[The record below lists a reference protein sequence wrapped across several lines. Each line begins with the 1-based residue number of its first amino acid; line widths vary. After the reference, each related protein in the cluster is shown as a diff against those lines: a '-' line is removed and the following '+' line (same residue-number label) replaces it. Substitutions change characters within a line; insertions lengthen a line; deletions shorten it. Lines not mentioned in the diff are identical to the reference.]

1 MSKKK
6 IIALAMSAVMAV
18 GMIAGCGSTNNSGTD
33 TAQTESTEK
42 VTPTFMYFVANAD
55 DNFDATN
62 TMYTELENE
71 YKDKINFQLVNVDE
85 NDFFRS
91 ETRIAV
97 FYSSKIGRTFVTNLF
112 DLIGPNRAKN
122 CEKISTEKGT
132 LESKEPLSHTVLR
145 ICTLLSAFSRLFLV
159 FSFFS

>member
-18 GMIAGCGSTNNSGTD
+18 GMIAGCGSTKDSDTD

-85 NDFFRS
+85 NPEALENFSLVKDQ
-91 ETRIAV
+91 TPA
-97 FYSSKIGRTFVTNLF
+97 
-112 DLIGPNRAKN
+112 LIMLDTSNN
-122 CEKISTEKGT
+122 ISAIEFKCSDKDKLKTDIDNALGK
-132 LESKEPLSHTVLR
+132 
-145 ICTLLSAFSRLFLV
+145 
-159 FSFFS
+159 

>member
-1 MSKKK
+1 MMMSKKK

-18 GMIAGCGSTNNSGTD
+18 GMIAGCGNTDNSSTD

-55 DNFDATN
+55 DNFDATS

-85 NDFFRS
+85 NPEALENFSLVKDQ
-91 ETRIAV
+91 TPA
-97 FYSSKIGRTFVTNLF
+97 
-112 DLIGPNRAKN
+112 LIMLDTSNN
-122 CEKISTEKGT
+122 ISAIEFKCSDKDKLKTDIDNALGK
-132 LESKEPLSHTVLR
+132 
-145 ICTLLSAFSRLFLV
+145 
-159 FSFFS
+159 

>member
-42 VTPTFMYFVANAD
+42 VTPTFMYFVAYAD
-55 DNFDATN
+55 VNFDATN

-85 NDFFRS
+85 NPEALENFSLVKDQ
-91 ETRIAV
+91 TPA
-97 FYSSKIGRTFVTNLF
+97 
-112 DLIGPNRAKN
+112 LIMLDTSNN
-122 CEKISTEKGT
+122 ISAIEFKCSDKDKLKTDIDNALGK
-132 LESKEPLSHTVLR
+132 
-145 ICTLLSAFSRLFLV
+145 
-159 FSFFS
+159 

>member
-1 MSKKK
+1 MMMSKKK

-18 GMIAGCGSTNNSGTD
+18 GMIAGCGRKNNSGTD

-85 NDFFRS
+85 NPEALENFSLVKDQTPALIMLDTSNNISAIEFKCS
-91 ETRIAV
+91 DKDKL
-97 FYSSKIGRTFVTNLF
+97 KIDIDNALG
-112 DLIGPNRAKN
+112 K
-122 CEKISTEKGT
+122 
-132 LESKEPLSHTVLR
+132 
-145 ICTLLSAFSRLFLV
+145 
-159 FSFFS
+159 

>member
-1 MSKKK
+1 MMMSKKK
-6 IIALAMSAVMAV
+6 IIALAMSAIMAV
-18 GMIAGCGSTNNSGTD
+18 GMIAGCGSTNNSGTDTD

-85 NDFFRS
+85 NPEALENFSLVKDQ
-91 ETRIAV
+91 TPA
-97 FYSSKIGRTFVTNLF
+97 
-112 DLIGPNRAKN
+112 LIMLDTSNN
-122 CEKISTEKGT
+122 ISAIEFKCSDKDKLKSDIDTALGK
-132 LESKEPLSHTVLR
+132 
-145 ICTLLSAFSRLFLV
+145 
-159 FSFFS
+159 

>member
-6 IIALAMSAVMAV
+6 IVALAMSAVMAV
-18 GMIAGCGSTNNSGTD
+18 GLIAGCGSTNNSSTD
-33 TAQTESTEK
+33 TAQIESTEK

-85 NDFFRS
+85 NPEALENFSLVKDQ
-91 ETRIAV
+91 TPA
-97 FYSSKIGRTFVTNLF
+97 
-112 DLIGPNRAKN
+112 LIMLDTSNN
-122 CEKISTEKGT
+122 ISAIEFKCSDKDKLKSDIDAALG
-132 LESKEPLSHTVLR
+132 K
-145 ICTLLSAFSRLFLV
+145 
-159 FSFFS
+159 

>member
-1 MSKKK
+1 MMMSKKK

-62 TMYTELENE
+62 TMYTEL
-71 YKDKINFQLVNVDE
+71 VNVDE
-85 NDFFRS
+85 NPEALENFSLVKDQ
-91 ETRIAV
+91 TPA
-97 FYSSKIGRTFVTNLF
+97 
-112 DLIGPNRAKN
+112 LIMLDTSNN
-122 CEKISTEKGT
+122 ISAIEFKCSDKDKLKTDIDNALGK
-132 LESKEPLSHTVLR
+132 
-145 ICTLLSAFSRLFLV
+145 
-159 FSFFS
+159 

>member
-33 TAQTESTEK
+33 TAQPESTEK

-71 YKDKINFQLVNVDE
+71 YKDKINE
-85 NDFFRS
+85 
-91 ETRIAV
+91 A
-97 FYSSKIGRTFVTNLF
+97 
-112 DLIGPNRAKN
+112 
-122 CEKISTEKGT
+122 IS
-132 LESKEPLSHTVLR
+132 
-145 ICTLLSAFSRLFLV
+145 
-159 FSFFS
+159 

>member
-33 TAQTESTEK
+33 TAQIESTEK

-85 NDFFRS
+85 NPEALENFSLVKDQ
-91 ETRIAV
+91 TPA
-97 FYSSKIGRTFVTNLF
+97 
-112 DLIGPNRAKN
+112 LIMLDTSNN
-122 CEKISTEKGT
+122 ISAIEFKCSDKDKLKTDIDNALGK
-132 LESKEPLSHTVLR
+132 
-145 ICTLLSAFSRLFLV
+145 
-159 FSFFS
+159 

>member
-1 MSKKK
+1 MIMSKKK

-18 GMIAGCGSTNNSGTD
+18 GMIAGCGSTKDSSTD

-55 DNFDATN
+55 DNFDATS

-85 NDFFRS
+85 NPEALENFSLVKDQ
-91 ETRIAV
+91 TPA
-97 FYSSKIGRTFVTNLF
+97 
-112 DLIGPNRAKN
+112 LIMLDTSNN
-122 CEKISTEKGT
+122 ISAIEFKCSDKDKLKTDIDNALGK
-132 LESKEPLSHTVLR
+132 
-145 ICTLLSAFSRLFLV
+145 
-159 FSFFS
+159 

>member
-18 GMIAGCGSTNNSGTD
+18 GMIAGRGSTNNSGTD

-85 NDFFRS
+85 NPEALENFSLVKDQ
-91 ETRIAV
+91 TPA
-97 FYSSKIGRTFVTNLF
+97 
-112 DLIGPNRAKN
+112 LIMLDTSNN
-122 CEKISTEKGT
+122 ISAIEFKCSDKDKLKTDIDNALGK
-132 LESKEPLSHTVLR
+132 
-145 ICTLLSAFSRLFLV
+145 
-159 FSFFS
+159 

>member
-18 GMIAGCGSTNNSGTD
+18 GLIAGCGSTNNSGTA

-85 NDFFRS
+85 NPEALENFSLVKDQ
-91 ETRIAV
+91 TPA
-97 FYSSKIGRTFVTNLF
+97 
-112 DLIGPNRAKN
+112 LIMLDTSNN
-122 CEKISTEKGT
+122 ISAIEFKCSDKDKLKTDIDNALGK
-132 LESKEPLSHTVLR
+132 
-145 ICTLLSAFSRLFLV
+145 
-159 FSFFS
+159 

>member
-55 DNFDATN
+55 DNFCCN
-62 TMYTELENE
+62 NQIN
-71 YKDKINFQLVNVDE
+71 DK
-85 NDFFRS
+85 FRLL
-91 ETRIAV
+91 RGNI
-97 FYSSKIGRTFVTNLF
+97 YIFV
-112 DLIGPNRAKN
+112 
-122 CEKISTEKGT
+122 
-132 LESKEPLSHTVLR
+132 H
-145 ICTLLSAFSRLFLV
+145 
-159 FSFFS
+159 

>member
-6 IIALAMSAVMAV
+6 IIALAMTAVMAV

-33 TAQTESTEK
+33 TTRTESTEK

-85 NDFFRS
+85 NPEALENFSLVKDQTPALIMLDTSNNISAIEFKRS
-91 ETRIAV
+91 DKDKLKTDIDNALG
-97 FYSSKIGRTFVTNLF
+97 K
-112 DLIGPNRAKN
+112 
-122 CEKISTEKGT
+122 
-132 LESKEPLSHTVLR
+132 
-145 ICTLLSAFSRLFLV
+145 
-159 FSFFS
+159 

>member
-1 MSKKK
+1 MMMSKKK

-85 NDFFRS
+85 NP
-91 ETRIAV
+91 EA
-97 FYSSKIGRTFVTNLF
+97 
-112 DLIGPNRAKN
+112 
-122 CEKISTEKGT
+122 
-132 LESKEPLSHTVLR
+132 LENFSLVKD
-145 ICTLLSAFSRLFLV
+145 SAIEFKCSDKDKLKTDIDNALGK
-159 FSFFS
+159 

>member
-6 IIALAMSAVMAV
+6 IIALAMSDVMAV

-85 NDFFRS
+85 NPEALENFSLVKDQ
-91 ETRIAV
+91 TPA
-97 FYSSKIGRTFVTNLF
+97 
-112 DLIGPNRAKN
+112 LIMLDTSNN
-122 CEKISTEKGT
+122 ISAIEFKCSDKDKLKTDIDNALGK
-132 LESKEPLSHTVLR
+132 
-145 ICTLLSAFSRLFLV
+145 
-159 FSFFS
+159 

>member
-1 MSKKK
+1 MMMSKKK

-33 TAQTESTEK
+33 TAQTGSTEK

-85 NDFFRS
+85 NPEALENFSLVKDQ
-91 ETRIAV
+91 TPA
-97 FYSSKIGRTFVTNLF
+97 
-112 DLIGPNRAKN
+112 LIMLDTSNN
-122 CEKISTEKGT
+122 ISAIEFKCSDKDKLKTDIDNALGK
-132 LESKEPLSHTVLR
+132 
-145 ICTLLSAFSRLFLV
+145 
-159 FSFFS
+159 

>member
-6 IIALAMSAVMAV
+6 IIALAMSAIMAV
-18 GMIAGCGSTNNSGTD
+18 GMIAGCGSTNNSGTDTD

-85 NDFFRS
+85 NPEALENFSLVKDQTPALIMLDTSNNISAIEFKCS
-91 ETRIAV
+91 DKDKL
-97 FYSSKIGRTFVTNLF
+97 KIDIDNALG
-112 DLIGPNRAKN
+112 K
-122 CEKISTEKGT
+122 
-132 LESKEPLSHTVLR
+132 
-145 ICTLLSAFSRLFLV
+145 
-159 FSFFS
+159 